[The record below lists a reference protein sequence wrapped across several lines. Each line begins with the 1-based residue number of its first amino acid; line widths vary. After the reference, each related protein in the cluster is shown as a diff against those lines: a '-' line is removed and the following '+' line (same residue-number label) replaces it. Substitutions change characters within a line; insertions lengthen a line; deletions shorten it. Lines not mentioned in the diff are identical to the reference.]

1 MRNMAGS
8 RRDHT
13 LIAILLLF
21 GIVISFADGCARI
34 PLSYLPSSVNKV
46 SGSVSISNFK
56 YLPAETGEV
65 KPFQIRNTALGKLKF
80 DKNIDIYFRD
90 SVSMELRFAGVGLDN
105 KTKVLNGEI
114 EDLMVDDL
122 SYNADWTLRVHY
134 LIKDLQTGDI
144 VYSSTKITKCKA
156 SKLMT
161 VNSAL
166 NDIIKLNIEEL
177 MKDEAFIKAI
187 N

>member
-1 MRNMAGS
+1 MQNMAGS
-8 RRDHT
+8 RRVYF
-13 LIAILLLF
+13 LMAILLLM
-21 GIVISFADGCARI
+21 GIAMFFVDGCARI
-34 PLSYLPSSVNKV
+34 PLSYLPSSANKI
-46 SGSVSISNFK
+46 SGSVSVSNFK

-90 SVSMELRFAGVGLDN
+90 SVSMELRFAGVKLDN
-105 KTKVLNGEI
+105 KTRVLNGEI
-114 EDLMVDDL
+114 EDLLIDDL
-122 SYNADWTLRVHY
+122 SYNADWTLNVHY

-144 VYSSTKITKCKA
+144 VYSSTKTTQCKA
-156 SKLMT
+156 SKLMN

>member
-1 MRNMAGS
+1 MQNMAGS
-8 RRDHT
+8 RRSYF
-13 LIAILLLF
+13 LMAILLLLGGAMF
-21 GIVISFADGCARI
+21 FVDGCTKI

-56 YLPAETGEV
+56 YFPAETGEV

-80 DKNIDIYFRD
+80 DKNIDIYFRE
-90 SVSMELRFAGVGLDN
+90 SVSMELRFAGVTLDN
-105 KTKVLNGEI
+105 KTRVLNGEI
-114 EDLMVDDL
+114 EYLLIDDL
-122 SYNADWTLRVHY
+122 SYDADWTLIVHY

-144 VYSSTKITKCKA
+144 VYSSTKSTQCKA
-156 SKLMT
+156 SKLMN

>member
-1 MRNMAGS
+1 MAGS
-8 RRDHT
+8 RRDYSLT
-13 LIAILLLF
+13 TILLLF
-21 GIVISFADGCARI
+21 GIVMFFVDGCARI

-65 KPFQIRNTALGKLKF
+65 QPFQIRNTALGKLKF
-80 DKNIDIYFRD
+80 DKNIDIYFRE
-90 SVSMELRFAGVGLDN
+90 SVSMELRFAGVVGLDN
-105 KTKVLNGEI
+105 KTRVLNGEI

-144 VYSSTKITKCKA
+144 VYSSTKITQCKA
-156 SKLMT
+156 SKLMN

-187 N
+187 H

>member
-1 MRNMAGS
+1 MQNMAGS
-8 RRDHT
+8 RRAYFLT
-13 LIAILLLF
+13 AILLLLGGAMF
-21 GIVISFADGCARI
+21 FVDGCSRI

-80 DKNIDIYFRD
+80 DKNIDIYFRE
-90 SVSMELRFAGVGLDN
+90 SVSMELRFTGVTLDN
-105 KTKVLNGEI
+105 KTRVLNGEI
-114 EDLMVDDL
+114 EDFLVDDL
-122 SYNADWTLRVHY
+122 SYNAEWTLRVHY

-144 VYSSTKITKCKA
+144 VYSSTKITQCKA
-156 SKLMT
+156 SKLMN

>member
-1 MRNMAGS
+1 MQNMADS
-8 RRDHT
+8 RRAYFLT
-13 LIAILLLF
+13 VILLLF
-21 GIVISFADGCARI
+21 VIAMFFVDGCTKI

-46 SGSVSISNFK
+46 SGSLSISNFK

-80 DKNIDIYFRD
+80 DKNIDIYFRE
-90 SVSMELRFAGVGLDN
+90 SVSMELRLAGVMLDN
-105 KTKVLNGEI
+105 KTRVLNGEI
-114 EDLMVDDL
+114 EDFLVDDL
-122 SYNADWTLRVHY
+122 SYDADWTLNVHY

-144 VYSSTKITKCKA
+144 VYSSTKTTQCKA
-156 SKLMT
+156 SKLMN
-161 VNSAL
+161 VSSAL